1 MAKDIVRTYR
11 CDDVLHA
18 AALARAREV
27 DGRSLSAAIRWLLAE
42 WLAIDDQLYLAALRK
57 AKVEGTTLGA
67 VVRGLLADWVTPHG
81 IRNHPGRRRTDSGPR
96 ALGAGGAPPRS
107 VAPTAAPTTAAS
119 RSAKVGP

>member
-1 MAKDIVRTYR
+1 MAKDKARTYR
-11 CDDVLHA
+11 CDDALHA
-18 AALARAREV
+18 ASLARAKLE
-27 DGRSLSAAIRWLLAE
+27 GRPLSAMLRWLLAE
-42 WLAIDDQLYLAALRK
+42 WVAIDDQLYLAALRK

-96 ALGAGGAPPRS
+96 ALGAGGAPLRS